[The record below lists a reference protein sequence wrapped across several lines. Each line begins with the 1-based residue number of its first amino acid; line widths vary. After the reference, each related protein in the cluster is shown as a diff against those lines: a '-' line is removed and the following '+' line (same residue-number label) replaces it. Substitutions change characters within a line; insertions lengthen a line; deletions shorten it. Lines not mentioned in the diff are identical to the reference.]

1 MSFKIREIEIDN
13 PVVLAPMAGV
23 CNAAFRTIIKE
34 MGTGLIYAEMVSD
47 KAVVYQNKK
56 TLDMLYV
63 DPAERP
69 LSMQIFGSD
78 KETFVEAAKYVD
90 ANCDCDIID
99 INMGCPVPKVTKNEA
114 GARLLLEPDKIYDIV
129 ANVVDVVKK
138 PVTVKMRTGWD
149 KEHIYAIENA
159 LKIEQAGASAI
170 AVHGRTRSQMYE
182 GKADWGIIKDVKD
195 AIKTIPV
202 IGNGDINSP
211 EMAKRVLEES
221 GVDGIMIG
229 RAALGNP
236 WLMKKIVH
244 YLATDELIEEPSAH
258 EKLRLAVDH
267 MDRLIDLKCEKVALL
282 EMRSHMAWYIK
293 GLEGATHVKRMI
305 TTVKTREEMMD
316 IVNRYEAYLNGD
328 KSARLV
334 VEE

>member
-170 AVHGRTRSQMYE
+170 AVH
-182 GKADWGIIKDVKD
+182 D

>member
-1 MSFKIREIEIDN
+1 MRIGTVEISH
-13 PVVLAPMAGV
+13 PVALGPMAGV
-23 CNAAFRTIIKE
+23 TDLPFRRLCRE
-34 MGTGLIYAEMVSD
+34 MGCGLLYTEMVSA
-47 KAVVYQNKK
+47 KALSYHNKN
-56 TLDMLYV
+56 TEPILETEDG
-63 DPAERP
+63 EHP
-69 LSMQIFGSD
+69 LAVQLFGSEPELLAD
-78 KETFVEAAKYVD
+78 MAKKLEEGPY
-90 ANCDCDIID
+90 DIID
-99 INMGCPVPKVTKNEA
+99 LNMGCPVPKVTKNEA

-129 ANVVDVVKK
+129 ASVVDVCKK

-149 KEHIYAIENA
+149 KEHIYAVENA

-211 EMAKRVLEES
+211 EFAKKVLEES

-236 WLMKKIVH
+236 WLMKQIVH
-244 YLATDELIEEPSAH
+244 YLKTDELIAEPSAE

-293 GLEGATHVKRMI
+293 GLDGATHVKRMV

-316 IVNRYEAYLNGD
+316 IINRYQAYLNGD

-334 VEE
+334 VE

>member
-1 MSFKIREIEIDN
+1 M
-13 PVVLAPMAGV
+13 
-23 CNAAFRTIIKE
+23 T
-34 MGTGLIYAEMVSD
+34 
-47 KAVVYQNKK
+47 
-56 TLDMLYV
+56 
-63 DPAERP
+63 
-69 LSMQIFGSD
+69 
-78 KETFVEAAKYVD
+78 
-90 ANCDCDIID
+90 
-99 INMGCPVPKVTKNEA
+99 
-114 GARLLLEPDKIYDIV
+114 LLLETSSDQISSIRISIS
-129 ANVVDVVKK
+129 VVDVCKK

-149 KEHIYAIENA
+149 KEHIYVVENA
-159 LKIEQAGASAI
+159 LKVEQAGASAI

-202 IGNGDINSP
+202 IGNGDITSP
-211 EMAKRVLEES
+211 EFAKKVLEES

-236 WLMKKIVH
+236 WLMKQIVH
-244 YLATDELIEEPSAH
+244 YLKTDELIGEPTAE

-316 IVNRYEAYLNGD
+316 IINRYQAYLNGD

-334 VEE
+334 ME

>member
-1 MSFKIREIEIDN
+1 
-13 PVVLAPMAGV
+13 
-23 CNAAFRTIIKE
+23 
-34 MGTGLIYAEMVSD
+34 
-47 KAVVYQNKK
+47 
-56 TLDMLYV
+56 
-63 DPAERP
+63 
-69 LSMQIFGSD
+69 
-78 KETFVEAAKYVD
+78 
-90 ANCDCDIID
+90 
-99 INMGCPVPKVTKNEA
+99 
-114 GARLLLEPDKIYDIV
+114 
-129 ANVVDVVKK
+129 
-138 PVTVKMRTGWD
+138 
-149 KEHIYAIENA
+149 
-159 LKIEQAGASAI
+159 
-170 AVHGRTRSQMYE
+170 MYE

-236 WLMKKIVH
+236 WFMKKIVH
-244 YLATDELIEEPSAH
+244 FLATDELIEEPSAH
-258 EKLRLAVDH
+258 EILRLAVDH